1 LRGIRYREGKKTKI
15 YLRNPP
21 GSSPKGYV
29 TETDR
34 QRGIKTYKGTV
45 VMMKALNNDPHTGSL
60 ASGNLSTD
68 NNLKRKVDAVLG
80 EIEKLPV
87 LTQHFPQY
95 GRSTAFQSPPDN
107 TIYTDRQNDISGQS
121 NNMNKY
127 NSNYF
132 QSPNEW
138 VSGPMNKYNSNY
150 FQSPN
155 EWVSG
160 PSNDM
165 NNNININT
173 NKHSSKFSIL
183 NLG

>member
-1 LRGIRYREGKKTKI
+1 
-15 YLRNPP
+15 
-21 GSSPKGYV
+21 
-29 TETDR
+29 
-34 QRGIKTYKGTV
+34 
-45 VMMKALNNDPHTGSL
+45 MMKALNNDPHTGSL

-68 NNLKRKVDAVLG
+68 NNLKRKVDEVVG
-80 EIEKLPV
+80 EIEKLP
-87 LTQHFPQY
+87 LPQPFPQY

-121 NNMNKY
+121 NNMNNY
-127 NSNYF
+127 NC
-132 QSPNEW
+132 
-138 VSGPMNKYNSNY
+138 NY

>member
-1 LRGIRYREGKKTKI
+1 MRGIRYREGKKTKI

-68 NNLKRKVDAVLG
+68 NNLKRKVDDVLG
-80 EIEKLPV
+80 EIKKLP
-87 LTQHFPQY
+87 LPQPFPQY

-121 NNMNKY
+121 NNMNNY
-127 NSNYF
+127 NC
-132 QSPNEW
+132 
-138 VSGPMNKYNSNY
+138 NY

>member
-68 NNLKRKVDAVLG
+68 NNLKRKVNDVLG
-80 EIEKLPV
+80 EIEKLP
-87 LTQHFPQY
+87 LPQPFPQY

-107 TIYTDRQNDISGQS
+107 TIYTDRRNDISGQS
-121 NNMNKY
+121 NNMNNY
-127 NSNYF
+127 NC
-132 QSPNEW
+132 
-138 VSGPMNKYNSNY
+138 NY

>member
-68 NNLKRKVDAVLG
+68 NNLKRKVDDVLG
-80 EIEKLPV
+80 EIE
-87 LTQHFPQY
+87 
-95 GRSTAFQSPPDN
+95 
-107 TIYTDRQNDISGQS
+107 
-121 NNMNKY
+121 
-127 NSNYF
+127 NYRR
-132 QSPNEW
+132 
-138 VSGPMNKYNSNY
+138 
-150 FQSPN
+150 
-155 EWVSG
+155 
-160 PSNDM
+160 
-165 NNNININT
+165 
-173 NKHSSKFSIL
+173 L
-183 NLG
+183 NLFPNMVVRLLFKALLIIRFILIGKMTSPARAII

>member
-1 LRGIRYREGKKTKI
+1 MRGIRYREGKKTKI

-68 NNLKRKVDAVLG
+68 NNLKRKVDAVVG
-80 EIEKLPV
+80 EIEKLP
-87 LTQHFPQY
+87 LPQHFPQY

-121 NNMNKY
+121 NNMNNY
-127 NSNYF
+127 NC
-132 QSPNEW
+132 
-138 VSGPMNKYNSNY
+138 NY

-165 NNNININT
+165 NNNINT

>member
-1 LRGIRYREGKKTKI
+1 MRGIRYREGKKTKI

-68 NNLKRKVDAVLG
+68 NNLKRKVDAVVG
-80 EIEKLPV
+80 EIEKLP
-87 LTQHFPQY
+87 LPQQFPQY

-107 TIYTDRQNDISGQS
+107 PIYTDRQNDISGLS
-121 NNMNKY
+121 KNMNNY
-127 NSNYF
+127 NCNYF
-132 QSPNEW
+132 QSPNDW
-138 VSGPMNKYNSNY
+138 NNN
-150 FQSPN
+150 
-155 EWVSG
+155 
-160 PSNDM
+160 M
-165 NNNININT
+165 NNNNNT
-173 NKHSSKFSIL
+173 NKHSSKYSIL

>member
-1 LRGIRYREGKKTKI
+1 MRGIRYREGKKTKT

-21 GSSPKGYV
+21 GSSPKGHV

-34 QRGIKTYKGTV
+34 QRGIKTYKGE
-45 VMMKALNNDPHTGSL
+45 MAMRKALNNDPHTSSL

-68 NNLKRKVDAVLG
+68 NNLKRKVDEVVG
-80 EIEKLPV
+80 QIEKLP
-87 LTQHFPQY
+87 LPQPFPQY

-138 VSGPMNKYNSNY
+138 VSGP
-150 FQSPN
+150 
-155 EWVSG
+155 
-160 PSNDM
+160 SNDM